1 MSNQNWVAGPYGG
14 PRLITW
20 GDCVAVCH
28 AAATHALFCVA
39 DSPVALYRATRVS
52 VAVAP

>member
-20 GDCVAVCH
+20 GDCVAVC
-28 AAATHALFCVA
+28 ALFCVA